1 MYNRA
6 KAWHQSCTVTD
17 VGRARFIVAQ
27 DRRPA
32 EQLSIDELEALLA
45 RKKMEARQA
54 RLRQF
59 KRSGRAL
66 NLRKQVQSWSS
77 SGELRASVLESAAE
91 GNAGSSG
98 AARAGFNRVL
108 LAIEVI
114 AVVGLLFVLFNGVEA
129 LQTLNQEVAQA
140 LSGATPSPTPL
151 ISAVVLPSGHTPPT
165 SPGGASPNEAE
176 IPENLRPLVQSMPD
190 IPVVTPRP
198 EQAHSIFIP
207 AIWNASA
214 PVIQGDGWEQLK
226 RGVGQHIGSADPG
239 QPGNVVLSAHNDIFG
254 ELFRDLDK
262 LMPGDEIR
270 LQTASRDYTYLVT
283 GIRVVEPTEVSVMSP
298 TARPTLTL
306 ISCYPYLVDTQR
318 IVVTAELAGG

>member
-1 MYNRA
+1 M
-6 KAWHQSCTVTD
+6 
-17 VGRARFIVAQ
+17 AQ